1 MSMQTLVL
9 VLEPFEFRIS
19 LSSIPCVT
27 SKSRGMGS
35 KWKFSLGQRRVVWV
49 EMESSRLQN
58 MGLMQMTFLH
68 AEDSGALMQFLS
80 PSALVK
86 NPRCN
91 ETEMLTY

>member
-1 MSMQTLVL
+1 MQTLVL
-9 VLEPFEFRIS
+9 VLEPFEFRTS
-19 LSSIPCVT
+19 LSSIPCMT

-35 KWKFSLGQRRVVWV
+35 KWKLSLGQRGVVWV
-49 EMESSRLQN
+49 EMESRLQN

-68 AEDSGALMQFLS
+68 AEDSGALMKFLS

-91 ETEMLTY
+91 ETEMLTD